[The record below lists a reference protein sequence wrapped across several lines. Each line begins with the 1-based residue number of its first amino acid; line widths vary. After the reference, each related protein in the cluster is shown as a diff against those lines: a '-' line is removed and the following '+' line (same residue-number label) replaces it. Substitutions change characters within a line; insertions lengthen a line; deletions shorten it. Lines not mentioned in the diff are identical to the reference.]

1 MFSFQDTTALVVGA
15 AGGIGRA
22 LAVEFSQ
29 RGASVV
35 AADIDEAGAT
45 ETARLI
51 VDAGGKALGVACDIT
66 DEQSVQSAL
75 ESAEAFL
82 GEIDIVA
89 NAVGVLLSGHPEDIP
104 LAEWQR
110 IFQINVLG
118 AARLNEKLLPQML
131 ERGRGYIVNTASVAG
146 LYPFAITR
154 IPYAASKAA
163 LISMSQNLAIYLKPK
178 GINVSCLCPGPTLTA
193 IGGRSN
199 DWTEGL
205 RMVGPS
211 RDYKLMTALESA
223 GIFCDGMEL
232 ERVIINSQP
241 EVTLDLM
248 QRAAASPDHFI
259 YERIGQ
265 YASGDDGLPAVDF
278 SDPAIIKAL
287 QGED

>member
-1 MFSFQDTTALVVGA
+1 MFSFQDTRAFVVGA

-22 LAVEFSQ
+22 LAVEFAN
-29 RGASVV
+29 RGASIV
-35 AADIDEAGAT
+35 AADIDETGAA

-51 VDAGGKALGVACDIT
+51 NDAGGKAFAVGCDVT
-66 DEQSVQSAL
+66 DQQSVQSAIAD
-75 ESAEAFL
+75 AEAFL
-82 GEIDIVA
+82 GEFDIVA

-104 LAEWQR
+104 LSEWQR
-110 IFQINVLG
+110 IFQVNVLG
-118 AARLNEKLLPQML
+118 VARLNEILLPKML

-193 IGGRSN
+193 IGGRASN
-199 DWTEGL
+199 WTEDVT
-205 RMVGPS
+205 MVGPS
-211 RDYKLMTALESA
+211 RDYKLMTAPETAKL
-223 GIFCDGMEL
+223 FCDGMEL
-232 ERVIINSQP
+232 ERVIIHSQP
-241 EVTLDLM
+241 QVTLELM

-265 YASGDDGLPAVDF
+265 FASGNDGLPTVDF
-278 SDPAIIKAL
+278 TDPAIIKAL
-287 QGED
+287 QGEE